1 MPESGVMVFP
11 LHTSRNPETYIADLL
26 HTIRNVS
33 YLEGRFFKGQ
43 QCVLVFSSVLH
54 CCNSNDWLV
63 IGMVDG
69 CVGYVKVPNRLS
81 DHRGIFNR

>member
-1 MPESGVMVFP
+1 MHDSGVMVFP
-11 LHTSRNPETYIADLL
+11 LHTNRNPEVYIADLL

-33 YLEGRFFKGQ
+33 YLGGRFFKGR

-54 CCNSNDWLV
+54 CYNSNDWLV

-69 CVGYVKVPNRLS
+69 CVGYVKVPNRLP
-81 DHRGIFNR
+81 DRGIFNR